1 VASEVES
8 LLKVGEVA
16 ERLGCSIR
24 TVYNQVY
31 RGDLA
36 MIKIGGLT
44 RFEVAEVERFIAS
57 QRGDGDGQ

>member
-16 ERLGCSIR
+16 ERLGCSVR

>member
-16 ERLGCSIR
+16 ERLGCSVR

-57 QRGDGDGQ
+57 QRGSEGDA